1 MITLVMKEQDTK
13 QIVIKIDG
21 IGNVHFVRSYHSKY
35 IRISIK
41 PFEGIKVTVPVFVSV
56 DTARKFLEEKK
67 DWVVKHTQKIAE
79 KEKNTTIFLTDTS
92 FKTRDH
98 KLSIQTHQKK
108 TIQIIIKSGLIYI
121 FYPSFADIRDERI
134 QRAIR
139 KGILEAWRIEANKY
153 LPQRVKELANRYGF
167 SFNRLMFRNNRTRW
181 GSCSRENNISL
192 NIQLMRLPQHLA
204 DYVILHELTHTVH
217 KNHSA
222 NFWQLLDKV
231 TGNAKKLDKELNNY
245 RLEIW

>member
-1 MITLVMKEQDTK
+1 MKEKENTHT
-13 QIVIKIDG
+13 IMNLDG
-21 IGNVHFVRSYHSKY
+21 IGNVRFVRSYNSKY

-41 PFEGIKVTVPVFVSV
+41 PFEGIKVTVPAFVSIE
-56 DTARKFLEEKK
+56 TARKFIEEKK
-67 DWVVKHTQKIAE
+67 TWVIKHTQKMAE
-79 KEKNTTIFLTDTS
+79 KEKKTTLFMPDMP

-98 KLSIQTHQKK
+98 TLCLHTHDKR
-108 TIQIIIKSGLIYI
+108 TIQIIVKSGLIYI
-121 FYPSFADIRDERI
+121 FYPSFADICDEKI

-153 LPQRVKELANRYGF
+153 LPQRVNELALKYGF
-167 SFNRLMFRNNRTRW
+167 SFKRLTFRNNKTRW

-192 NIQLMRLPQHLA
+192 NIQLMRLPQHLT

-217 KNHSA
+217 KNHSS
-222 NFWQLLDKV
+222 NFWQMLDKV
-231 TGNAKKLDKELNNY
+231 TGNARKLDKELNNY

>member
-1 MITLVMKEQDTK
+1 MKEKENLQK
-13 QIVIKIDG
+13 VIDLDG
-21 IGNVHFVRSYHSKY
+21 IGNVHFIRSYHSKY

-41 PFEGIKVTVPVFVSV
+41 PFEGIKVTVPVFISI

-67 DWVVKHTQKIAE
+67 NWVIRHTQKIAE
-79 KEKNTTIFLTDTS
+79 KEKHLTIFSPESS
-92 FKTRDH
+92 FRTRDH
-98 KLSIQTHQKK
+98 ILSIQAHQKK
-108 TIQIIIKSGLIYI
+108 TIQIIIKSGFIYV

-139 KGILEAWRIEANKY
+139 KGILEAWRIEAAKY
-153 LPQRVKELANRYGF
+153 LPQRVKKLAITYGF
-167 SFNRLMFRNNRTRW
+167 SFNRLAFRNNKSRW

-204 DYVILHELTHTVH
+204 DYVILHELAHTVH

-222 NFWQLLDKV
+222 NFWQLLDKI
-231 TGNAKKLDKELNNY
+231 TGNAKKRDKELNNY